1 VTAVLRSLL
10 VVPGL
15 GVIGSRTISERVL
28 LSTAMEDEAN
38 DPGEHLPDDAK
49 RAKQEDNED
58 GREQFLKQR
67 AATPVSADLLRNV

>member
-1 VTAVLRSLL
+1 
-10 VVPGL
+10 
-15 GVIGSRTISERVL
+15 
-28 LSTAMEDEAN
+28 MEDEAN